1 MIERPLRRP
10 RCGRPVAFRRNDLI
24 SMQRGARR
32 YSEAHQAAEPQ
43 LPMKAEPV
51 KLLLTNARAVRVAAR
66 APRWAVPLVKFS
78 LAITDVG
85 LTLLSFTA
93 AFYLRHHEAILYR
106 TPQGALSWSRE
117 FAPYAVLL
125 PLVVPIRLLLLRYY
139 DLYRVRGEFSFIE
152 DIARVFRATAIGSLL
167 IVAATFMYRG
177 GIAYRTFSYSRGFF
191 LLDFL
196 LALLSMGA
204 VRMLLRAGQ
213 ILVRRRGVNL
223 IPTLIVGRGPEAAL
237 CIQEMRARPEL
248 GYRVIGIV
256 ENGRADPASPA
267 SFEGVPVIADLNGL
281 PEAIRESGANEVII
295 SDPNVPGEALFDVM
309 IQTGRRRGVE
319 FRIAPTLLNCLPSK
333 TEIDQVGSLPMVTL
347 FRSPLSSA
355 ARLAKRISD
364 LVVALL
370 TLMILAP
377 LWLLIALL
385 IKLDSRGP
393 VFYKQ
398 ERVGMDGR
406 VFLFYKF
413 RTMRADTDDTRHRE
427 YQRIYIKGQPD
438 SNLGDAERPA
448 YKLRGDERVTRLGR
462 LLRKLSLDELPQL
475 FNVLRGDMS
484 VVGPRPPIPYEVE
497 SYELWHRKRLD
508 MKPGI
513 TGLWQVSG
521 RNRLP
526 FDEMVRMDL
535 YYIENWS
542 LLLDMK
548 IILQTLPVM
557 LRGDDAY

>member
-1 MIERPLRRP
+1 
-10 RCGRPVAFRRNDLI
+10 
-24 SMQRGARR
+24 
-32 YSEAHQAAEPQ
+32 
-43 LPMKAEPV
+43 
-51 KLLLTNARAVRVAAR
+51 
-66 APRWAVPLVKFS
+66 VPLVKTLLVLVDIV
-78 LAITDVG
+78 LAIS
-85 LTLLSFTA
+85 SFTM
-93 AFYLRHHEAILYR
+93 AFYLRHHDLILHQ
-106 TPQGALSWSRE
+106 TPRGVLTWSRE
-117 FAPYAVLL
+117 FAPYVLLL
-125 PLVVPIRLLLLRYY
+125 PLVIPIRLLLLRYY
-139 DLYRVRGEFSFIE
+139 DLYRIRGEFSFVE
-152 DIARVFRATAIGSLL
+152 DMARVFRATAIGSLL

-177 GIAYRTFSYSRGFF
+177 GVAYRAFSYSRAVFVV
-191 LLDFL
+191 DFL
-196 LALLSMGA
+196 LALASIGV
-204 VRMLLRAGQ
+204 VRMLLRGGQ
-213 ILVRRRGVNL
+213 VLARRRGVNL
-223 IPTLIVGRGPEAAL
+223 IPTLIVGRGPEAVL
-237 CIQEMRARPEL
+237 CIREMRARPEL

-256 ENGRADPASPA
+256 DNGPVGAAAGST
-267 SFEGVPVIADLNGL
+267 FEGVPVIGDLRSL
-281 PEAIRESGANEVII
+281 PEAIRDSGANEVII
-295 SDPNVPGEALFDVM
+295 SDPNVPGEVLFEVM

-347 FRSPLSSA
+347 FRSPLSNSA
-355 ARLAKRISD
+355 RVAKRGSD
-364 LVVALL
+364 LIVALL
-370 TLMILAP
+370 ALAVLSP
-377 LWLLIALL
+377 VWLLIALL

-413 RTMRADTDDTRHRE
+413 RTMRAGTDDAEHRE
-427 YQRIYIKGQPD
+427 FQRRYISGQPD
-438 SNLGDAERPA
+438 SNQGDDQRPA
-448 YKLRGDERVTRLGR
+448 YKLRADDRVTRLGR
-462 LLRKLSLDELPQL
+462 VLRRMSIDELPQL

-542 LLLDMK
+542 LLLDVK
-548 IILQTLPVM
+548 IIVQTVPVM
-557 LRGDDAY
+557 WRGEDAY